1 MVFTCQ
7 CAEVCLLYL
16 RIYKDAAFLF
26 RTGSLSTA
34 LGMGLALF
42 LVLQLTAFIAEKCR
56 SEPYLAYA
64 I

>member
-1 MVFTCQ
+1 M
-7 CAEVCLLYL
+7 
-16 RIYKDAAFLF
+16 F

-42 LVLQLTAFIAEKCR
+42 LALQLTAFIAEKCR